1 MEKLYQKNTIEHHK
15 TDLKEAIFYLPPS
28 TFDNETLYKSLKA
41 VYGDKDGKALAIKWL
56 LKGHQ
61 SLPVNFDTKW
71 EKAKLTAYQQHDLNS
86 FLNSNLYEIAR
97 DVGWSPK
104 AFRKGKNSKKPPSKT
119 KLNSVERELKAGEEL
134 EKNLTQVR
142 EKNLPKDKRSYIP
155 PHITNMDGAC
165 YFHPYMKKHDVP
177 EQREDYLDLLE
188 KIIDCEVIVEE
199 ALEILLERPGQQ
211 VEDKEVRYKLR
222 LTNRRDKDVIT
233 VASFEELTTMARFS
247 SFLVSKGFVKFIG
260 NSERFDQFHSFLING
275 QKYQTV
281 KKLTSWGEY
290 KPGEFLF
297 ENGLFDVNRGLYYPA
312 DEQNRIEKGHHM
324 LSCPTGSDLIRPP
337 RLSVPEDPVESARF
351 LAEKFTLWES
361 FNGRLNVR
369 VTLGYAVACLFSRDI
384 MENDGGFPLLFK
396 FGERGTGKSSSM
408 DWFMSL
414 FGYQS
419 GNRQSV
425 SKQNTIKGLI
435 RNMTLPTCF
444 PFFLDDYR
452 NHETNSQVPD
462 LTSPILNWY
471 HRIGTSMAK
480 KSTDN
485 QTIDTR
491 MKASVVMTGN
501 DKPFDSAVL
510 SRLIMLNYKKFLTG
524 GDLERVP
531 EVAQHIHRF
540 SEFTY
545 LILRSYDEIKGYYM
559 DFLEGNRKVLADQGF
574 QGRTVNNWAYVMAGI
589 QCIPNIL
596 GDLHH
601 WQDDFEGL
609 TSEIHEAI
617 RKEIVHQKEHNPLH
631 EFFQALEYYATQ
643 KIDTDSE
650 YNHRHNVLDH
660 RHFRYKGF
668 KEFEVEGS
676 VYKGEVLY
684 LQLTRTWQVLRNVNA
699 EITKQ
704 TTLAAL
710 TDRLEQ
716 SSYFL
721 ARSEQILLTRS
732 IDQVSEET
740 NRRCIVLNVK
750 QLKEKQV
757 LEEFTEKA
765 QEYELHRPERLG
777 P

>member
-1 MEKLYQKNTIEHHK
+1 MAKLRQKTITSNHN
-15 TDLKEAIFYLPPS
+15 TDLKQAIYYLPPEFDYQTLYKALRAVYGEDDGKDIAVEWFAKAKVTLPS
-28 TFDNETLYKSLKA
+28 TFDE
-41 VYGDKDGKALAIKWL
+41 D
-56 LKGHQ
+56 
-61 SLPVNFDTKW
+61 W
-71 EKAKLTAYQQHDLNS
+71 ENASLTAYQKHDIDK
-86 FLNSNLYEIAR
+86 FLSDQVYEIAR
-97 DVGWSPK
+97 KAGWMPK
-104 AFRKGKNSKKPPSKT
+104 AFRKGKNTKKPPSKRKLKEVGKQLQSGEKLEEGLT
-119 KLNSVERELKAGEEL
+119 KSKESA
-134 EKNLTQVR
+134 
-142 EKNLPKDKRSYIP
+142 LPQSKRSYIP
-155 PHITNMDGAC
+155 PHITNMNGAC

-177 EQREDYLDLLE
+177 EQREDYLDQLE
-188 KIIDCEVIVEE
+188 KIVDCEVIVGE
-199 ALEILLERPGQQ
+199 AIEILIERPGQQ

-233 VASFEELTTMARFS
+233 IASFEELTTMARFS

-260 NSERFDQFHSFLING
+260 GKERFDQFHSFLINE
-275 QKYQTV
+275 QEYQTV
-281 KKLTSWGEY
+281 KKLTSWGEN

-312 DEQNRIEKGHHM
+312 DDQNRIEKGLHM
-324 LSCPTGSDLIRPP
+324 LSCPAGSDLIRPP
-337 RLSVPEDPVESARF
+337 RLSVPKDPKESARF
-351 LAEKFTLWES
+351 LAEKFSLWES

-369 VTLGYAVACLFSRDI
+369 VSLGYAVACLFSRDI
-384 MENDGGFPLLFK
+384 VENEGGFPLLFK

-408 DWFMSL
+408 DWFMAL

-462 LTSPILNWY
+462 LTSPVLNWY

-501 DKPFDSAVL
+501 DKPFDPAVL
-510 SRLIMLNYKKFLTG
+510 SRLIILNYKKFLTG
-524 GDLERVP
+524 GDLEKVP
-531 EVAQHIHRF
+531 EVAQHTHRF

-545 LILRSYDEIKGYYM
+545 LILSSYDEMKGYYM
-559 DFLEGNRKVLADQGF
+559 DFLEDNKKALADQGF

-589 QCIPNIL
+589 QCVPYIL

-601 WQDDFEGL
+601 WQNEFEAL
-609 TSEIHEAI
+609 KSEIHEAI

-643 KIDTDSE
+643 KIDAGSE
-650 YNHRHNVLDH
+650 YNRRYNVLDH
-660 RHFRYKGF
+660 RHFRYKAF
-668 KEFEVEGS
+668 KEFEAEGE
-676 VYKGEVLY
+676 VYKGEVIYINLPR
-684 LQLTRTWQVLRNVNA
+684 LWQALRDVNA
-699 EITKQ
+699 EVTKQ
-704 TTLAAL
+704 TTLPSI

-721 ARSEQILLTRS
+721 ARSEQILLTRA
-732 IDQVSEET
+732 IDEPSKES
-740 NRRCIVLNVK
+740 NLRCLVLNVR
-750 QLKEKQV
+750 QLKEKEV
-757 LEEFTEKA
+757 LSELIEKA
-765 QEYELHRPERLG
+765 KEYEMQRSARLG
-777 P
+777 A

>member
-1 MEKLYQKNTIEHHK
+1 MTKIREKTTVSNHK
-15 TDLKEAIFYLPPS
+15 TDLKEAIYYLPPE
-28 TFDNETLYKSLKA
+28 FDHQTLYKSLRA
-41 VYGDKDGKALAIKWL
+41 VYGKDDGKDFAVEWFAKA
-56 LKGHQ
+56 KVP
-61 SLPVNFDTKW
+61 LPSTFDTDW
-71 EKAKLTAYQQHDLNS
+71 EEAILPPYQKQ
-86 FLNSNLYEIAR
+86 NLDDYLSKHLYAVAR
-97 DVGWSPK
+97 ESDWTPK
-104 AFRKGKNSKKPPSKT
+104 AFRKGKNTKKPPRKRRLKEVGEQLQSGEKLEESLT
-119 KLNSVERELKAGEEL
+119 KAKESG
-134 EKNLTQVR
+134 
-142 EKNLPKDKRSYIP
+142 LPESKRSYIP

-165 YFHPYMKKHDVP
+165 YFHPYMKKHDIP
-177 EQREDYLDLLE
+177 EQREDYLDQLE
-188 KIIDCEVIVEE
+188 KIVDCEVIVEE
-199 ALEILLERPGQQ
+199 AIEILLERPGQQ

-260 NSERFDQFHSFLING
+260 GSERFDQFHSFLINE
-275 QKYQTV
+275 QDYQTV

-324 LSCPTGSDLIRPP
+324 LSCPTGSDLIHPP
-337 RLSVPEDPVESARF
+337 RLSVPEDPEESARF

-384 MENDGGFPLLFK
+384 MENEGGFPLLFK

-501 DKPFDSAVL
+501 DKPYDPAVL
-510 SRLIMLNYKKFLTG
+510 SRLIILNYKKFLTG
-524 GDLERVP
+524 GDLEKVP
-531 EVAQHIHRF
+531 EVAQHTHRF

-545 LILRSYDEIKGYYM
+545 LILNSYDEIKGYYM

-589 QCIPNIL
+589 QCVPYIL
-596 GDLHH
+596 GDLQH
-601 WQDDFEGL
+601 WQDEFEAL
-609 TSEIHEAI
+609 KSEIHEAI

-643 KIDTDSE
+643 KIDAASE
-650 YNHRHNVLDH
+650 YNRRFNVLDH
-660 RHFRYKGF
+660 RHFRYKAF
-668 KEFEVEGS
+668 KEFEAEGD

-684 LQLTRTWQVLRNVNA
+684 LNLNRLWQALRDVNA
-699 EITKQ
+699 EVTKQ
-704 TTLAAL
+704 TTLPSI

-721 ARSEQILLTRS
+721 ARSEQITLTRA
-732 IDQVSEET
+732 IDEPSKES
-740 NRRCIVLNVK
+740 NLRCMVLNVR
-750 QLKEKQV
+750 QLKQKEV
-757 LEEFTEKA
+757 LTELIEKA
-765 QEYELHRPERLG
+765 GEYELQRPARLG
-777 P
+777 G

>member
-1 MEKLYQKNTIEHHK
+1 
-15 TDLKEAIFYLPPS
+15 
-28 TFDNETLYKSLKA
+28 
-41 VYGDKDGKALAIKWL
+41 
-56 LKGHQ
+56 
-61 SLPVNFDTKW
+61 
-71 EKAKLTAYQQHDLNS
+71 
-86 FLNSNLYEIAR
+86 
-97 DVGWSPK
+97 
-104 AFRKGKNSKKPPSKT
+104 
-119 KLNSVERELKAGEEL
+119 
-134 EKNLTQVR
+134 
-142 EKNLPKDKRSYIP
+142 
-155 PHITNMDGAC
+155 
-165 YFHPYMKKHDVP
+165 
-177 EQREDYLDLLE
+177 
-188 KIIDCEVIVEE
+188 
-199 ALEILLERPGQQ
+199 
-211 VEDKEVRYKLR
+211 
-222 LTNRRDKDVIT
+222 
-233 VASFEELTTMARFS
+233 
-247 SFLVSKGFVKFIG
+247 
-260 NSERFDQFHSFLING
+260 
-275 QKYQTV
+275 
-281 KKLTSWGEY
+281 
-290 KPGEFLF
+290 
-297 ENGLFDVNRGLYYPA
+297 
-312 DEQNRIEKGHHM
+312 
-324 LSCPTGSDLIRPP
+324 
-337 RLSVPEDPVESARF
+337 
-351 LAEKFTLWES
+351 
-361 FNGRLNVR
+361 
-369 VTLGYAVACLFSRDI
+369 
-384 MENDGGFPLLFK
+384 
-396 FGERGTGKSSSM
+396 
-408 DWFMSL
+408 
-414 FGYQS
+414 
-419 GNRQSV
+419 
-425 SKQNTIKGLI
+425 
-435 RNMTLPTCF
+435 
-444 PFFLDDYR
+444 
-452 NHETNSQVPD
+452 
-462 LTSPILNWY
+462 
-471 HRIGTSMAK
+471 
-480 KSTDN
+480 
-485 QTIDTR
+485 
-491 MKASVVMTGN
+491 
-501 DKPFDSAVL
+501 
-510 SRLIMLNYKKFLTG
+510 
-524 GDLERVP
+524 
-531 EVAQHIHRF
+531 
-540 SEFTY
+540 
-545 LILRSYDEIKGYYM
+545 M

-765 QEYELHRPERLG
+765 QEYELQRPERLG

>member
-1 MEKLYQKNTIEHHK
+1 MEKVYPENTNYSHK
-15 TDLKEAIFYLPPS
+15 TDLKEAIYYLPLEFGHQTLYKSLRAVYGEEDGKDLAVEWFAKAKIALPS
-28 TFDNETLYKSLKA
+28 TFDNDWEEAILPPYQKQNLDDYLSKHLYA
-41 VYGDKDGKALAIKWL
+41 V
-56 LKGHQ
+56 
-61 SLPVNFDTKW
+61 
-71 EKAKLTAYQQHDLNS
+71 
-86 FLNSNLYEIAR
+86 AR
-97 DVGWSPK
+97 ESGWAPK
-104 AFRKGKNSKKPPSKT
+104 AFRKGKNTKKPPRKRNIKEVGVRLKSSEKLEEGLT
-119 KLNSVERELKAGEEL
+119 KAKESG
-134 EKNLTQVR
+134 
-142 EKNLPKDKRSYIP
+142 LPESNRSYIS

-177 EQREDYLDLLE
+177 EQRDDYLDLLE
-188 KIIDCEVIVEE
+188 KIVDCEVIVEE
-199 ALEILLERPGQQ
+199 AIEILLERPGQQ

-222 LTNRRDKDVIT
+222 LTNRKDKDVIT
-233 VASFEELTTMARFS
+233 VASFEELTTMAHFS

-260 NSERFDQFHSFLING
+260 NSERFDQFHSFLINE
-275 QKYQTV
+275 QEYQTV

-290 KPGEFLF
+290 KPGQFLF

-337 RLSVPEDPVESARF
+337 RLSVPEDMEESARF
-351 LAEKFTLWES
+351 LAEKFNLWES

-369 VTLGYAVACLFSRDI
+369 VTLGYAVACLFSRHI
-384 MENDGGFPLLFK
+384 VEKEGGFPLLFK

-452 NHETNSQVPD
+452 NHETNNQVPD

-501 DKPFDSAVL
+501 DKPFDPAVL
-510 SRLIMLNYKKFLTG
+510 SRLIILNYKKFLTG
-524 GDLERVP
+524 GDLEKVP
-531 EVAQHIHRF
+531 EVAQHTHRF

-545 LILRSYDEIKGYYM
+545 LILSSYDEMKGHYM
-559 DFLEGNRKVLADQGF
+559 DFLEGNKKALADKGF

-589 QCIPNIL
+589 QCVPYIL
-596 GDLHH
+596 GDLGH
-601 WQDDFEGL
+601 WQDEFEAL
-609 TSEIHEAI
+609 KSEIHEAI

-643 KIDTDSE
+643 KIDSGSE
-650 YNHRHNVLDH
+650 YNRRFKVLDH
-660 RHFRYKGF
+660 RHFRYKAF
-668 KEFEVEGS
+668 KEFETGGS
-676 VYKGEVLY
+676 IYKGEVLY
-684 LQLTRTWQVLRNVNA
+684 LNLPGLWPVLRDLNA
-699 EITKQ
+699 EVTKQ
-704 TTLAAL
+704 TTLPSI

-721 ARSEQILLTRS
+721 ARSEQILLTKD
-732 IDQVSEET
+732 IDEPGKES
-740 NRRCIVLNVK
+740 NRRSLVLNVR
-750 QLKEKQV
+750 QLKEKEV
-757 LEEFTEKA
+757 LEELIEKA
-765 QEYELHRPERLG
+765 KEYELQRPARLG
-777 P
+777 G